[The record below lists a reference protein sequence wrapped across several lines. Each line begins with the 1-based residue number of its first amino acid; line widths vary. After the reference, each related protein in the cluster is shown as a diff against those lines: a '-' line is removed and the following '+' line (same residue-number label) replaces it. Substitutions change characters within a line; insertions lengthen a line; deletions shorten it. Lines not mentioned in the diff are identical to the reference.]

1 LVKGVVTD
9 IGLNLFVAEQNV
21 YRGKEVLLMGGKK
34 MTEIKPLGPLRF
46 SLLSVLIGVVAGL
59 GAVVFRALIALFH
72 NLLFL
77 GKLSLVYDANVHTP
91 ASPWGPFVV
100 LVPVLGALG
109 VVFLVKNF
117 APEAKGHGVPEVMD
131 AIYYHKGVI
140 RPVVAVIKS
149 LASALSIGSGGAI
162 GREGPIIQIGSSFGS
177 TLGQILPIPAWQRIT
192 LIAAGAGAG
201 IAATF
206 NTPVGGVLFA
216 LEIMLHEVSVRT
228 LVPVA
233 ISTATATY
241 IGRIF
246 FGPHPSFVIPAFE
259 TPYFHITNPLV
270 LVSYV
275 GLGVIMGVISAI
287 YIKSIYGFEDFFDK
301 RVRGSYYTR
310 HMAAM
315 FLVGIIMYLLMITS
329 GHYYIEGVGYS
340 TIQDVLSGTLSQ
352 LSLLLLLFALKLFA
366 TSLTLGSGASG
377 GIFSP
382 ALYMGAT
389 LGGAYGVIL
398 GRLFPGL
405 AISPP
410 AFAVAGMAG
419 VVGGATG
426 AAMAAIVMIF
436 EMTLDYNVI
445 IPITITVA
453 LSYGIRKLLSSESIY
468 TMKLVRR
475 GHYMPEALQTNLH
488 HLKRARDVME
498 THFGVVPA
506 SSMLDEFAQMVSEQT
521 TISWFLVEDLNGIA
535 GVIAKDAALGAL
547 GPSAKTV
554 RLGEIAHKDYITVA
568 EDTTL
573 FEVIARMRSSRAS
586 VALVRRDGG
595 AISARDVEGLI
606 TKERIADA
614 MVEAIE
620 LFSD

>member
-1 LVKGVVTD
+1 M
-9 IGLNLFVAEQNV
+9 
-21 YRGKEVLLMGGKK
+21 RPKEVVQG
-34 MTEIKPLGPLRF
+34 KPLDPLRF

-59 GAVVFRALIALFH
+59 GAVVFRGLIALFH

-77 GKLSLVYDANVHTP
+77 GKLSVAYDANVHTP
-91 ASPWGPFVV
+91 ASPWGPLVV
-100 LVPVLGALG
+100 LVPVLGAFG
-109 VVFLVKNF
+109 VAFLVKNF

-131 AIYYHKGVI
+131 AIYYNKGVI
-140 RPVVAVIKS
+140 RPIVAVIKS

-177 TLGQILPIPAWQRIT
+177 TVGQILQIPAWQRIT

-206 NTPVGGVLFA
+206 NTPIGGVLFA
-216 LEIMLHEVSVRT
+216 LEVTLYELSVRT
-228 LVPVA
+228 LVPIA
-233 ISTATATY
+233 IATATATY

-270 LVSYV
+270 LISYV
-275 GLGVIMGVISAI
+275 GLGVIMGVVSAV

-301 RVRGSYYTR
+301 HVRGNYYTR
-310 HMAAM
+310 HMTAM
-315 FLVGIIMYLLMITS
+315 FLVGIMMYVLMTTL

-340 TIQDVLSGTLSQ
+340 TVQDVLSGTLSQ
-352 LSLLLLLFALKLFA
+352 LSLLLLLLLFILKLLA

-389 LGGAYGVIL
+389 LGGAYGIIL
-398 GRLFPGL
+398 GRFFPGL

-445 IPITITVA
+445 IPMTITVA
-453 LSYGIRKLLSSESIY
+453 LSYAVRKLLSKESIY
-468 TMKLVRR
+468 TLKLVRR
-475 GHYMPEALQTNLH
+475 GHYMPEALQTDFH
-488 HLKRARDVME
+488 HLKRAQDVME

-506 SSMLDEFAQMVSEQT
+506 SSTLDKFAQIVSEQT
-521 TISWFLVEDLNGIA
+521 AISCFLVEDLNGVT
-535 GVIAKDAALGAL
+535 GVITKDAALGAL
-547 GPSAKTV
+547 GQSGKTV
-554 RLGEIAHKDYITVA
+554 TLGEIANKDYVTVP

-586 VALVRRDGG
+586 LALVIRGEG
-595 AISARDVEGLI
+595 AVSANNVAGLI
-606 TKERIADA
+606 TKEQIADA
-614 MVEAIE
+614 MVEAVE